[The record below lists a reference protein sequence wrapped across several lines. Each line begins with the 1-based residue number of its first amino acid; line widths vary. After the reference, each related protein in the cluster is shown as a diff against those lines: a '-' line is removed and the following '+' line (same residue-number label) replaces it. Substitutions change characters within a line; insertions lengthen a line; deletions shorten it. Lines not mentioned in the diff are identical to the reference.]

1 MARQYQVRIPEEFRD
16 AFPELKPGQD
26 RLRQRWATKVA
37 GRAWAKDIEERI
49 AQLRAGSDMAKVRKH
64 KPADQITIEAAALL
78 WLASMQVRDRS
89 KRSYELN
96 LVPICGLAGGEYFSA
111 FGLREWDEYCK
122 RRRKGLPESD
132 PESGRRKRGPA
143 SDDALK
149 RERQTLQALA
159 KWAIPRGYSVNAQVL
174 AIPQIEAPRRIV
186 RRFEP
191 ESTRK
196 AIRGLSPGS
205 RSRVIAELVA
215 GTGMRAGEVQHAR
228 VEWIRWTER
237 LIAIPHSEEYSPK
250 GGRPRSLP
258 LSKALARTLKT
269 WVGDRKA
276 GLLFPST
283 LRRGTGAALWRVID
297 ELQGAGVIPAGKGH
311 GLHDL
316 RAHYLSTLAMR
327 GLRIRDVQ
335 ELAGHVHSKTT
346 DLYMQPSPTYLEA
359 ARKALEVDSDL
370 DSGGEEPGE

>member
-16 AFPELKPGQD
+16 AFPDLKPGQD
-26 RLRQRWATKVA
+26 RLRKRWATKVA
-37 GRAWAKDIEERI
+37 GRAWVKDIEERI
-49 AQLRAGSDMAKVRKH
+49 AQLRAGSEMAQVRKH
-64 KPADQITIEAAALL
+64 KPADSITIEEASLL
-78 WLASMQVRDRS
+78 WLASMQVRSRS
-89 KRSYELN
+89 RKSYATN
-96 LVPICGLAGGEYFSA
+96 LVPICGLAGGQLFSA

-132 PESGRRKRGPA
+132 PDSKRRHRGPA
-143 SDDALK
+143 SADALK

-186 RRFEP
+186 RRFAP
-191 ESTRK
+191 ESTLA
-196 AIRGLSPGS
+196 AIRGLTPGS
-205 RSRVIAELVA
+205 RARVIAELVA
-215 GTGMRAGEVQHAR
+215 GTGMRAGEVQHAQ
-228 VEWIRWTER
+228 VGWIRWTES

-258 LSKALARTLKT
+258 LSKALVRTLKA
-269 WVGDRKA
+269 WVGERRT
-276 GLLFPST
+276 GLLFPSA
-283 LRRGTGAALWRVID
+283 LQRGKGLALWRVID
-297 ELQGAGVIPAGKGH
+297 ELQAAGVIPTGKGH

-359 ARKALEVDSDL
+359 ARKALEVDSDP
-370 DSGGEEPGE
+370 DSGGE